1 MIRFT
6 PTKPS
11 LEKKRKRRRSQV
23 IAVRQF
29 QFRYAIFLGSFGLVL
44 SVLAGGVT
52 FYLLNHNYQLMAKAQ
67 LLTSPRMV
75 DNLYRELKLAN
86 EILLL
91 IYIGFVAFLALVGLR
106 FSQRLVVPVLLIQ
119 EKMREV
125 SRGDL
130 VQAAVS
136 IRKTDEFQELC
147 ETYNYMV
154 ESLRI
159 QIKNDLARLQKLK
172 PDDHNRDAVHTWQL
186 LIDEKRSQLTGSSL
200 SSPDQA
206 PVSRHAS

>member
-1 MIRFT
+1 
-6 PTKPS
+6 
-11 LEKKRKRRRSQV
+11 
-23 IAVRQF
+23 
-29 QFRYAIFLGSFGLVL
+29 
-44 SVLAGGVT
+44 
-52 FYLLNHNYQLMAKAQ
+52 MAKAQ

-91 IYIGFVAFLALVGLR
+91 TYIGFVAFLALVGLR

-119 EKMREV
+119 EKMRDV

-130 VQAAVS
+130 VQASVS

-186 LIDEKRSQLTGSSL
+186 LIDEKRAQLSGSGP